1 MRRRVLF
8 TYPQELVRQPIIYE
22 MTKKFGVMPSIRR
35 ADVGDDQGWVIMEL
49 EGTEADIESALRWV
63 AERGVR
69 IDHAM
74 GEVLEG

>member
-1 MRRRVLF
+1 
-8 TYPQELVRQPIIYE
+8 
-22 MTKKFGVMPSIRR
+22 MPSIRR